1 MSDSS
6 SPQLPQ
12 QGNAAPRGQM
22 IVLASLLFTGV
33 WAVGF
38 SFYSPASGN
47 AAERPALPSP
57 AAAEMPSAGGG
68 GGTGIDFLD
77 AMPVPANE
85 AVAAALKAA
94 VGQVKAKPGVAEAWV
109 QLGDVLAQC
118 QRTTLEMAWVEM
130 AEKAY
135 QEALRLRKDLQPAM
149 TGLAWVHGA
158 RHQFDLSILW
168 AEKVLAADPASA
180 PALGIIGDAAVEL
193 GDYDKAFDSYQKMM
207 DSKPDL
213 SSWSRGAHV
222 LWLTGDQTRAVR
234 LMEQAVR
241 SGGPFAENTA
251 WCRARL
257 ALMLFS
263 DGALEPAAQALEP
276 ALSGENQHVS
286 VLLAAGKIAAARGR
300 FEDAERFYK
309 KALEHGANL
318 EGWIGLGD
326 LYAVQDRRAEAEKC
340 YGEVEKQHFRHRETG
355 VHDHMEMARFYADHD
370 RAPAEA
376 QRLAL
381 EHGEV
386 RNAFEADT
394 LAWVFFKNGNQPK
407 AIEFIKRAL
416 AHATPDAGIHYHAG
430 CIAAAAG
437 DRVSAMKHLD
447 QALSRNPNFSL
458 TQSPKARALFD
469 ELGSRPPEPVPE
481 PVSTGT
487 PAAGAGAG
495 KGILRLR

>member
-1 MSDSS
+1 M
-6 SPQLPQ
+6 
-12 QGNAAPRGQM
+12 
-22 IVLASLLFTGV
+22 VLAAVVGGAETGKAGV
-33 WAVGF
+33 D
-38 SFYSPASGN
+38 
-47 AAERPALPSP
+47 AA
-57 AAAEMPSAGGG
+57 
-68 GGTGIDFLD
+68 FLD
-77 AMPVPANE
+77 SLVLEENE
-85 AVAAALKAA
+85 AAGAALKAA
-94 VGQVKAKPGVAEAWV
+94 VARVKAGPGMAEAWV

-118 QRTTLEMAWVEM
+118 QRTTLDMDWVEK

-135 QEALRLRKDLQPAM
+135 QEALRLRKDGLPAM
-149 TGLAWVHGA
+149 AGLAWVHGA

-180 PALGIIGDAAVEL
+180 PALGIVGDAAVEL
-193 GDYDKAFDSYQKMM
+193 GDYEKAFDSYQKMM

-213 SSWSRGAHV
+213 SSWSRGAHL

-257 ALMLFS
+257 ALMLCS

-276 ALSGENQHVS
+276 ALSGRDPHVG
-286 VLLAAGKIAAARGR
+286 VLLAAGRIAAARGR
-300 FEDAERFYK
+300 FTDAEGFYRK
-309 KALEHGANL
+309 VLSRGGNMEAL
-318 EGWIGLGD
+318 IGLGD
-326 LYAVQDRRAEAEKC
+326 LYAVQDLGAKAKKC
-340 YGEVEKQHFRHRETG
+340 YDEVEKLHRRHRETG

-370 RAPAEA
+370 LAPAEA
-376 QRLAL
+376 LQLAL

-386 RNAFEADT
+386 RNVFEADT
-394 LAWVFFKNGNQPK
+394 LAWVYFKNGNLPK

-416 AHATPDAGIHYHAG
+416 AHPASDAGIHYHAG

-469 ELGSRPPEPVPE
+469 ELGSRPPEPVPA
-481 PVSTGT
+481 PVTTGT
-487 PAAGAGAG
+487 PAPGARAG
-495 KGILRLR
+495 KGITRLR